1 MALRT
6 CLKIMKNVRCTMGGI
21 KFSKNMTKNSK
32 YHFSTV
38 PQSVSQSPSKASRFI
53 NIAGNFTDEPRPA
66 KFFNQMFDARL
77 ATTNQI
83 NSSLTE
89 QLGED
94 EEAFVKYW
102 SQIKTY
108 ITDIDGLTMYERTSI
123 AAAAI
128 AWYPWYHDQDHDQD
142 HDQETDSKV
151 IKNIH
156 IDLTSED
163 ADEVLSE
170 IKTSWPAMA
179 RKAILLSALSTSSVQ
194 ELNDEEYAEFVGVAQ
209 KLDID
214 KHSVKQMHLVHSL
227 ECQLKEEYKALYGI
241 K

>member
-32 YHFSTV
+32 CHFSTV
-38 PQSVSQSPSKASRFI
+38 PQSVPQSPSKASRFI

-77 ATTNQI
+77 ATMNQI
-83 NSSLTE
+83 NSSLTD

-102 SQIKTY
+102 SEIKTY

-128 AWYPWYHDQDHDQD
+128 AWYPWYHD
-142 HDQETDSKV
+142 KV
-151 IKNIH
+151 HIKHIH